1 MAFAR
6 ERSNKVGASIFR
18 CYLRLILVLYSC
30 QTIFDGTWF
39 LYRSLKVGRARPF
52 SNAGHERKDEVE
64 RHII

>member
-1 MAFAR
+1 MLSSADTGSLFLTD
-6 ERSNKVGASIFR
+6 I
-18 CYLRLILVLYSC
+18 C
-30 QTIFDGTWF
+30 QTIFDGTRF